1 MAIFG
6 NTGVGIDLG
15 SSVTSIYLSDEEKVV
30 LREPTCVLVSAE
42 NGQDVLAVGSQA
54 HSLSGRTAEDTDLV
68 KPIERGCVADVE
80 LTALLM
86 VAQCEKA
93 MGRKKPLEKATLL
106 CSLPG
111 GASRVSRS
119 ALFQA
124 MTATGAKK
132 IASLRTPV
140 AAALGAGLDIS
151 ALRGVLEICLGGGL
165 TELAV
170 LSMNGIAAMRSL
182 PFGGETMDE
191 DIVRWFWRE
200 KGVLIGMRTAE
211 QLKRELGTV
220 LPEDEDEMAGDDPVL
235 VKGKE
240 ASTGRPASVET
251 CSQDVKKALE
261 ESVVRVID
269 AMKNALY
276 NIPPELSSDLLE
288 TGIQLSGGGALLTGL
303 KERLEREVGVPV
315 HVSAHPQR
323 DVILGLGAA
332 ASDERLMTLLE
343 RGGALDLTGD

>member
-151 ALRGVLEICLGGGL
+151 APRGVLEICLGGGL

-220 LPEDEDEMAGDDPVL
+220 LPEDEDDRPAGQRGDLLAGREKGAGGIGGAGDRRDEERAVQHPARAV
-235 VKGKE
+235 E
-240 ASTGRPASVET
+240 RPAGDRHT
-251 CSQDVKKALE
+251 AF
-261 ESVVRVID
+261 R
-269 AMKNALY
+269 
-276 NIPPELSSDLLE
+276 
-288 TGIQLSGGGALLTGL
+288 
-303 KERLEREVGVPV
+303 RR
-315 HVSAHPQR
+315 
-323 DVILGLGAA
+323 GAA
-332 ASDERLMTLLE
+332 DRPEGAAGA
-343 RGGALDLTGD
+343 RGGRAGARERASPARRNTGPGRGGLRRAADDAA